1 MRINPGTFV
10 HKYRIFLSSSDEL
23 SAVRNAIDALVNSV
37 VNAAL
42 DQNDYAVNIYV
53 DMWEHTA
60 PQRAPGSHVNRLFV
74 DRALQS
80 NLTLVLLRDR
90 LGNGT
95 AEEFDEVL
103 AAADPR
109 PQLAVI
115 WFNPSDDAEETEIE
129 EIRQTL
135 DKCSDS
141 VLQIRPP
148 KSDEPFS
155 QAAWL
160 HLFRV
165 LLDFLLAVLRSDA
178 PSRPMAETRGGPGP

>member
-42 DQNDYAVNIYV
+42 DQNGYAVNIYV

-60 PQRAPGSHVNRLFV
+60 PQRAPGSNVNRLFV

-90 LGNGT
+90 LGDGT

-109 PQLAVI
+109 PELAVI
-115 WFNPSDDAEETEIE
+115 WFNPSDEADETEIE

-148 KSDEPFS
+148 KSDQPFS

-165 LLDFLLAVLRSDA
+165 LLDFLLAILRNDA